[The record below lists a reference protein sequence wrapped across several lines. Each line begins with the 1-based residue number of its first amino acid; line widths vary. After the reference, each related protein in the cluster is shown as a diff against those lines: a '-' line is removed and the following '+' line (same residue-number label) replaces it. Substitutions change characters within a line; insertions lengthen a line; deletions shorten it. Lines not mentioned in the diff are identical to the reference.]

1 MRIVWLGSAIL
12 DLQRFRDF
20 IQPHNKEAAQRAVR
34 IIRTA
39 VAHIA
44 ANPLIGKPVDD
55 LPDYHDIVVPFG
67 ASGYLLRYRIQDET
81 IIIIALKHC
90 KEAGFSEQSPALWVV
105 KEPGE
110 TAYGM

>member
-1 MRIVWLGSAIL
+1 M
-12 DLQRFRDF
+12 
-20 IQPHNKEAAQRAVR
+20 
-34 IIRTA
+34 
-39 VAHIA
+39 
-44 ANPLIGKPVDD
+44 
-55 LPDYHDIVVPFG
+55 PDYHDIVVPFG
-67 ASGYLLRYRIQDET
+67 ASGYLLRYRIQGEA

>member
-1 MRIVWLGSAIL
+1 MRIEWLSSAIL

-34 IIRTA
+34 IIRTT

-44 ANPLIGKPVDD
+44 ANPRIGKPVED
-55 LPDYHDIVVPFG
+55 LPAYHDIVIPFG
-67 ASGYLLRYRIQDET
+67 VSGYMLRYRIEGAA
-81 IIIIALKHC
+81 IFIIALKHC
-90 KEAGFSEQSPALWVV
+90 KEAGFSEQTQALWVV

-110 TAYGM
+110 ATYGM